1 MKTIPSGRFLKG
13 MIAAILTAVF
23 ALACVSA
30 KAAHELI
37 YAVDVNNNLVSFWSD
52 DPGNF
57 VSAYSINGLQLNE
70 EIRGLDAWEGVLY
83 GLGSSSRLYKID
95 PTTGLAT
102 QIGTGQF
109 SPLLNGQT
117 FGFESGG
124 ATGLRAVS
132 ALAQSLLIDQNTGT
146 ATAGP
151 TVNYVLGDSNYGAIP
166 RVDGLAYDMYT
177 GQWLAADT
185 SKNILASFNPT
196 TGGLSTIALMGF
208 DVARYNGMDISP
220 DTGIM
225 YLVSAATSS
234 DPQGNLYV
242 VDKLTGMSTLVG
254 QVGYFGNEVLYRAL
268 TVAPEPSSIALLGL
282 GALGLILA
290 RRRK

>member
-1 MKTIPSGRFLKG
+1 
-13 MIAAILTAVF
+13 
-23 ALACVSA
+23 
-30 KAAHELI
+30 
-37 YAVDVNNNLVSFWSD
+37 
-52 DPGNF
+52 
-57 VSAYSINGLQLNE
+57 
-70 EIRGLDAWEGVLY
+70 
-83 GLGSSSRLYKID
+83 
-95 PTTGLAT
+95 
-102 QIGTGQF
+102 
-109 SPLLNGQT
+109 
-117 FGFESGG
+117 
-124 ATGLRAVS
+124 
-132 ALAQSLLIDQNTGT
+132 
-146 ATAGP
+146 
-151 TVNYVLGDSNYGAIP
+151 
-166 RVDGLAYDMYT
+166 MYT

-196 TGGLSTIALMGF
+196 TGGLSTIGPMGF

-282 GALGLILA
+282 GALGLMLA
-290 RRRK
+290 RRRQ